1 MILKSGVIE
10 FRIEN
15 PLITKAT
22 LELSLPGYT
31 KDGIPL
37 QRSLEIPLGTVA
49 SPGILNATIDLTG
62 YSIDLTGIGSVEVE
76 FQQKFRRCCANVPAP
91 VINLSVSTDPTFA
104 TNVMDYDINGGIS
117 TNDASPDPMDMSI
130 NITAIAGGLT
140 GDIYLRFHLVSG
152 SSHYFWMID
161 DIAVV
166 ESPINDMVAINGFY
180 GFFGVQYTRIPFD
193 HVQPISFS
201 YQANNIGVANQTNTS
216 LSADI
221 STGAGSVYSGNSTP
235 ITFVSLATD
244 TFELDSVWTP
254 SAAIVDWNVP
264 YTVTLEIVSDSVD
277 FTPANNGII
286 FPSFEVN
293 EFIMALDDYSTTPGN
308 GGGNAGPGGVTE
320 YEAGNQFDATVAD
333 VLYGIDLVTG
343 SNTPVGTFVDVV
355 IYEIDFT
362 ATPAAYNELART
374 TPAAIVAGDIGVS
387 RSFRFASAVN
397 LTAGGTFFAAMHSF
411 VDYEYGISGG
421 NPPSGT
427 PAAQHSAIRYP
438 NMATPNANSS
448 FGLSNTPMIRLNF
461 DQATGLDVSDD
472 NDFAFNVY
480 PNPSNGLFN
489 INLSSDEANTV
500 QLSVKNLV
508 GQTII
513 NETVSVSG
521 KTNHSISLANYSKGV
536 YFLTVG
542 NETVKLIVE

>member
-1 MILKSGVIE
+1 MKKIYLCAMALSVGSLSFGQQLVGKQFTENMSQLSKDNGQTINTASSNNKAPGDIIWSEDFTGGFPAGWSVLDNTGNGFDWVLDPGSANVVADFTNTAPIASNSGGNYMLMNADGYNSPIPAGGAVE
-10 FRIEN
+10 MDSYFQTSA
-15 PLITKAT
+15 ITLA
-22 LELSLPGYT
+22 GQA
-31 KDGIPL
+31 G
-37 QRSLEIPLGTVA
+37 V
-49 SPGILNATIDLTG
+49 
-62 YSIDLTGIGSVEVE
+62 SVT

-277 FTPANNGII
+277 FTPANN
-286 FPSFEVN
+286 
-293 EFIMALDDYSTTPGN
+293 
-308 GGGNAGPGGVTE
+308 
-320 YEAGNQFDATVAD
+320 
-333 VLYGIDLVTG
+333 
-343 SNTPVGTFVDVV
+343 
-355 IYEIDFT
+355 
-362 ATPAAYNELART
+362 
-374 TPAAIVAGDIGVS
+374 
-387 RSFRFASAVN
+387 
-397 LTAGGTFFAAMHSF
+397 
-411 VDYEYGISGG
+411 
-421 NPPSGT
+421 
-427 PAAQHSAIRYP
+427 
-438 NMATPNANSS
+438 
-448 FGLSNTPMIRLNF
+448 
-461 DQATGLDVSDD
+461 
-472 NDFAFNVY
+472 
-480 PNPSNGLFN
+480 
-489 INLSSDEANTV
+489 
-500 QLSVKNLV
+500 
-508 GQTII
+508 
-513 NETVSVSG
+513 
-521 KTNHSISLANYSKGV
+521 
-536 YFLTVG
+536 
-542 NETVKLIVE
+542 

>member
-1 MILKSGVIE
+1 
-10 FRIEN
+10 
-15 PLITKAT
+15 
-22 LELSLPGYT
+22 
-31 KDGIPL
+31 
-37 QRSLEIPLGTVA
+37 
-49 SPGILNATIDLTG
+49 
-62 YSIDLTGIGSVEVE
+62 
-76 FQQKFRRCCANVPAP
+76 
-91 VINLSVSTDPTFA
+91 
-104 TNVMDYDINGGIS
+104 
-117 TNDASPDPMDMSI
+117 
-130 NITAIAGGLT
+130 
-140 GDIYLRFHLVSG
+140 
-152 SSHYFWMID
+152 
-161 DIAVV
+161 
-166 ESPINDMVAINGFY
+166 
-180 GFFGVQYTRIPFD
+180 
-193 HVQPISFS
+193 
-201 YQANNIGVANQTNTS
+201 
-216 LSADI
+216 
-221 STGAGSVYSGNSTP
+221 
-235 ITFVSLATD
+235 
-244 TFELDSVWTP
+244 
-254 SAAIVDWNVP
+254 
-264 YTVTLEIVSDSVD
+264 
-277 FTPANNGII
+277 
-286 FPSFEVN
+286 
-293 EFIMALDDYSTTPGN
+293 
-308 GGGNAGPGGVTE
+308 
-320 YEAGNQFDATVAD
+320 NQFDATVAD

-427 PAAQHSAIRYP
+427 PAAQHSSIRYP